1 MSNTVKTINP
11 TTEEQL
17 KEYTLLST
25 DEANKA
31 VDQADEV
38 FQQWKLTSTEER
50 AKLLN
55 KMADVIEANKDEI
68 VTLMVDE
75 MGKVK
80 EQGYQE
86 VELCAGICRYSAE

>member
-38 FQQWKLTSTEER
+38 FQQ
-50 AKLLN
+50 
-55 KMADVIEANKDEI
+55 
-68 VTLMVDE
+68 
-75 MGKVK
+75 
-80 EQGYQE
+80 
-86 VELCAGICRYSAE
+86 

>member
-17 KEYTLLST
+17 KEYTLLSK
-25 DEANKA
+25 DEAIKA
-31 VDQADEV
+31 VDKADEV
-38 FQQWKLTSTEER
+38 FQTWKFTDPEER

-55 KMADVIEANKDEI
+55 SMADVIDDNRDAL
-68 VTLMVDE
+68 VTLMIDE

-80 EQGYQE
+80 PW
-86 VELCAGICRYSAE
+86 